1 MIVLLAGLAAQA
13 ATNYG
18 IKVAGVNV
26 TSDNASGVTG
36 TNISGS
42 VTYNNSTK
50 TLTMTN
56 VTINLTSGSERALL
70 NTGCSGLTVKFVGT
84 CTLKTTNKA
93 PIRSECDTYLYAPS
107 SSSVVNVTGVN
118 EGAIFKLSAQENSI
132 SAPQS
137 VPRLKVPNPRVSCN
151 QVTLWS
157 FMM

>member
-93 PIRSECDTYLYAPS
+93 PIRSKEPS
-107 SSSVVNVTGVN
+107 LWQAT
-118 EGAIFKLSAQENSI
+118 ITRFKLSAQENSI